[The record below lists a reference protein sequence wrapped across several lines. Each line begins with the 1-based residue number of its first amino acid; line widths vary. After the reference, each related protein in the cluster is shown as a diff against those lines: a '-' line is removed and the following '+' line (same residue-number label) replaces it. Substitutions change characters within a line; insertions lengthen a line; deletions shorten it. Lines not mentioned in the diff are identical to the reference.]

1 MSKKEEILIAN
12 YCFNN
17 FSYSI
22 NSRLTCKYEINFFV
36 WANAYKIPFFSPS
49 LGSTK
54 HLVSYNPHK
63 MTADQEKKGDDKI
76 SKEERLTQY
85 SNTEFFHIQEQI
97 LQHILLF
104 YNFLFSWFQDFAI
117 DYEHLVNCFSFY
129 YSFSSSL
136 SIQFSFWWSQCPT
149 SVSEPILLTQ
159 TLNGHC
165 TQKLSMIMKK
175 AVQKPLFLL
184 ITKDLTLTKIK
195 AFLRETLNII
205 QQPQRYKCSF

>member
-22 NSRLTCKYEINFFV
+22 NSRLPCKYEINFFV

-104 YNFLFSWFQDFAI
+104 YNFLFSWFQDFKI
-117 DYEHLVNCFSFY
+117 DYEHLVTLFF
-129 YSFSSSL
+129 
-136 SIQFSFWWSQCPT
+136 
-149 SVSEPILLTQ
+149 ILLFIFFFFEHTIFF
-159 TLNGHC
+159 LV
-165 TQKLSMIMKK
+165 KSMSHISFRTHFANPNTERSLHPKIEHDNEK
-175 AVQKPLFLL
+175 SS
-184 ITKDLTLTKIK
+184 TKTPFC
-195 AFLRETLNII
+195 ANN
-205 QQPQRYKCSF
+205 

>member
-22 NSRLTCKYEINFFV
+22 NSRLPCKYEINFFV

-117 DYEHLVNCFSFY
+117 DYEHLVTVFHF
-129 YSFSSSL
+129 
-136 SIQFSFWWSQCPT
+136 I
-149 SVSEPILLTQ
+149 I
-159 TLNGHC
+159 H
-165 TQKLSMIMKK
+165 
-175 AVQKPLFLL
+175 FLL
-184 ITKDLTLTKIK
+184 LW
-195 AFLRETLNII
+195 AYNFLFGEVNVPH
-205 QQPQRYKCSF
+205 QFQNPFC